1 MVCMGDASVR
11 LVSGSVNTTTW
22 WAACTPG
29 GGETL
34 GSDW

>member
-1 MVCMGDASVR
+1 VSQSMSVA
-11 LVSGSVNTTTW
+11 TW
-22 WAACTPG
+22 AAACTPS